1 MILALL
7 IATIYIALRNGAI
20 LFKIKIDF
28 SFLHKKAYVFGIH
41 WHHLVLEIILRT
53 A

>member
-20 LFKIKIDF
+20 LFKIKIDI
-28 SFLHKKAYVFGIH
+28 SFLHKKRMFLVFIGIALS
-41 WHHLVLEIILRT
+41 WRLY
-53 A
+53 

>member
-28 SFLHKKAYVFGIH
+28 SFLHKRVCF
-41 WHHLVLEIILRT
+41 W
-53 A
+53 